1 MYNEGF
7 DRSVVNKLIIESLM
21 EQATSRPPSKQ
32 DISQIND
39 IAILDKISKQWKDTQ
54 ANDLIA
60 ADKHR
65 LEDLKKNISIRKR
78 EILRSP
84 KKQKK
89 LAQKVPTQKVPAT
102 KQPISPEAKLKS
114 TLNKIVKAKLEAIA
128 KKYQKKVDDK
138 KAELEAQK
146 LTDSI
151 VDNIVEKEPELA
163 PEELKNNSKQQ

>member
-1 MYNEGF
+1 
-7 DRSVVNKLIIESLM
+7 
-21 EQATSRPPSKQ
+21 SKQ

-84 KKQKK
+84 KNRKTSTKSPHTK
-89 LAQKVPTQKVPAT
+89 SPRNKAANFTRSKV
-102 KQPISPEAKLKS
+102 
-114 TLNKIVKAKLEAIA
+114 
-128 KKYQKKVDDK
+128 
-138 KAELEAQK
+138 
-146 LTDSI
+146 
-151 VDNIVEKEPELA
+151 KEY
-163 PEELKNNSKQQ
+163 S